1 MAAGVIEVLGTVA
14 PRRRNF
20 LSLAYLR
27 GAVTAK
33 EHEMSDVK
41 ALAAQFAQAH
51 ESGKTLVLP
60 TAWDTWSAGLVEEA
74 GFEGLT
80 VGSHPVADAIGSS
93 DGENMDFSEY
103 LKVVAKIALKVSVP
117 VSADVES
124 GYGLEPADL
133 INRLIE
139 AGAVGANIE
148 DVVHTEGDRVR
159 EAQEHADYIAA
170 AREAADAAGVE
181 FVINGRT
188 DAVRL
193 GTDVFED
200 PLAEAAKRIQLMQQA
215 GARSVYP
222 VALKSADQVQT
233 LMDAVSIPLNVTAH
247 PVDGHGAGD
256 LAALKDLGVRR
267 ISFGP
272 LWQKWLSETTA
283 EQFKQWV

>member
-1 MAAGVIEVLGTVA
+1 MT
-14 PRRRNF
+14 
-20 LSLAYLR
+20 
-27 GAVTAK
+27 
-33 EHEMSDVK
+33 DVQ
-41 ALAAQFAQAH
+41 ALAAKLAQAH
-51 ESGKTLVLP
+51 ESGDTLVLP
-60 TAWDTWSAGLVEEA
+60 TAWDTWSAAVAEGA
-74 GFEGLT
+74 GFEAIT
-80 VGSHPVADAIGSS
+80 VGSHPVADATGSS

-103 LKVVAKIALKVSVP
+103 LAVVSKITKKVSIP
-117 VSADVES
+117 VSVDVES
-124 GYGLEPADL
+124 GYGLEPAVL
-133 INRLIE
+133 INRLLE

-159 EAQEHADYIAA
+159 DAQEHADYIAA
-170 AREAADAAGVE
+170 AREAADAAGVN

-222 VALKSADQVQT
+222 VALKTAEQVQT
-233 LMDAVSIPLNVTAH
+233 LVDAVTIPVNVTAH

-267 ISFGP
+267 VTFGP
-272 LWQKWLSETTA
+272 LWQKWLGAASA
-283 EQFKQWV
+283 EQFKAWR

>member
-1 MAAGVIEVLGTVA
+1 
-14 PRRRNF
+14 
-20 LSLAYLR
+20 
-27 GAVTAK
+27 
-33 EHEMSDVK
+33 MSDVK
-41 ALAAQFAQAH
+41 ALAAKFAQAH

-60 TAWDTWSAGLVEEA
+60 TAWDTWSAALVEEA
-74 GFEGLT
+74 GFEALT

-93 DGENMDFSEY
+93 DGENMDFAEY
-103 LKVVAKIALKVSVP
+103 LKVVSKISQAVNIP

-124 GYGLEPADL
+124 GYGLAAAEL

-148 DVVHTEGDRVR
+148 DVVHKEGDRVR

-170 AREAADAAGVE
+170 AREAADSAGVD

-188 DAVRL
+188 DAVKL
-193 GTDVFED
+193 GTDVFPD

-222 VALKSADQVQT
+222 VALQTADQVRT
-233 LMDAVSIPLNVTAH
+233 LVDAVSVPLNVTAH

-256 LAALKDLGVRR
+256 LAALKELGVRR
-267 ISFGP
+267 VTFGP
-272 LWQKWLSETTA
+272 LWQKWLGATTA
-283 EQFKQWV
+283 EQFKNWV

>member
-1 MAAGVIEVLGTVA
+1 MT
-14 PRRRNF
+14 
-20 LSLAYLR
+20 
-27 GAVTAK
+27 
-33 EHEMSDVK
+33 DVQ
-41 ALAAQFAQAH
+41 ALAAKLAQEH

-60 TAWDTWSAGLVEEA
+60 TAWDTWSAAVAEEA
-74 GFEGLT
+74 GFEAIT
-80 VGSHPVADAIGSS
+80 VGSHPVADATGSS

-103 LKVVAKIALKVSVP
+103 LAVVSKITKKVSIP
-117 VSADVES
+117 VSVDVES
-124 GYGLEPADL
+124 GYGLEPAVL
-133 INRLIE
+133 INRLLE

-159 EAQEHADYIAA
+159 DAQEHADYIAA
-170 AREAADAAGVE
+170 AREAADAAGVN

-222 VALKSADQVQT
+222 VALKTAEQVQT
-233 LMDAVSIPLNVTAH
+233 LVDAVTIPVNVTAH

-267 ISFGP
+267 VTFGP
-272 LWQKWLSETTA
+272 LWQKWLGAASA
-283 EQFKQWV
+283 EQFKAWR